1 MLKPSLIYK
10 KTNFKRGVLELM
22 TEILDALS
30 QEMLRKT
37 HITFRCNLDSRAVT
51 KYVKTLSLLGFIQE
65 NKKEPKYFEIT
76 EKGRAFLQ
84 KYDDLIS
91 LLVEDEEQQNT
102 MTELKDS
109 LKIQ

>member
-1 MLKPSLIYK
+1 VLKPSLIYK
-10 KTNFKRGVLELM
+10 RTNFKRGVLELM

-51 KYVKTLSLLGFIQE
+51 KYVKTLRLLGFIE
-65 NKKEPKYFEIT
+65 PSKKDSKYFEIT
-76 EKGRAFLQ
+76 TKGREFLK

-91 LLVEDEEQQNT
+91 LLVEDEDQHNT
-102 MTELKDS
+102 MNELKDS
-109 LKIQ
+109 LKI

>member
-1 MLKPSLIYK
+1 
-10 KTNFKRGVLELM
+10 M

-51 KYVKTLSLLGFIQE
+51 KYVKTLRLLGFIQPS
-65 NKKEPKYFEIT
+65 KKDPKYFEIT
-76 EKGRAFLQ
+76 TKGREFLK

-91 LLVEDEEQQNT
+91 LLVEDDEEHNT
-102 MTELKDS
+102 MNELKDS
-109 LKIQ
+109 LKI

>member
-1 MLKPSLIYK
+1 MLKPSLIYT
-10 KTNFKRGVLELM
+10 KTSFKRGVLELM

-51 KYVKTLSLLGFIQE
+51 KYVKTLTMLGFIQIS
-65 NKKEPKYFEIT
+65 KKDPKFYEIT
-76 EKGRAFLQ
+76 SKGREFLN

-91 LLVEDEEQQNT
+91 LLVEDSEQQNT

-109 LKIQ
+109 LKA

>member
-1 MLKPSLIYK
+1 
-10 KTNFKRGVLELM
+10 M

-51 KYVKTLSLLGFIQE
+51 KYVKTLSLLGFIKE

-76 EKGRAFLQ
+76 EKGRDFLK

-91 LLVEDEEQQNT
+91 LLVEDEEQTNT
-102 MTELKDS
+102 MSELKDS
-109 LKIQ
+109 LKV